1 MWKDSLVEIVRAE
14 IGDLDISSFTDARLL
29 QIIVVSA
36 FQVKGE
42 ANFPDYEVNITNGT
56 ISPNPLENYDFSV
69 LITYKA
75 ACKILS
81 NEARALAAE
90 AVMIKDGPSVLDTRT
105 ASNNMSELAKKACET
120 YNTLL
125 NAYIF
130 SGGKDGNII
139 GKAVLTPYSP
149 GSFYAVWRDMY
160 DLRG

>member
-1 MWKDSLVEIVRAE
+1 MWEDTLVEIVRAE
-14 IGDLDISSFTDARLL
+14 IGDLASSKFTDARLL
-29 QIIVVSA
+29 RIIVVSA
-36 FQVKGE
+36 FQVKAD
-42 ANFPDYEVNITNGT
+42 ANFPDYTVNISNGT
-56 ISPNPLENYDFSV
+56 ISPNPLDNYDFSV

-75 ACKILS
+75 ACKILH
-81 NEARALAAE
+81 NEAQALASE

-105 ASNNMSELAKKACET
+105 ASNNMSALAQKTCDT

-149 GSFYAVWRDMY
+149 GSFYAVWRDRY